1 MSNEKL
7 KHKKLY
13 AVSEENTFGFDIPL
27 KKSIRIGKRDYE
39 IQIKNDEKYGTYIL
53 WKNRRYPVEI
63 VRSRQNRYE
72 ILFNDISYNFSIETP
87 FSLQRKK
94 YISKNKIKSDK
105 FTIKAP
111 MPGKII
117 DVLVKE
123 GSEINRG
130 ESVVILEA
138 MKMQNEIVST
148 GVGTVLSV
156 AVKPGM
162 IVMKDDI
169 LVELKTK

>member
-72 ILFNDISYNFSIETP
+72 ILFDDISYNFSIEKHH
-87 FSLQRKK
+87 SL
-94 YISKNKIKSDK
+94 S
-105 FTIKAP
+105 
-111 MPGKII
+111 
-117 DVLVKE
+117 
-123 GSEINRG
+123 RG
-130 ESVVILEA
+130 R
-138 MKMQNEIVST
+138 ST
-148 GVGTVLSV
+148 
-156 AVKPGM
+156 
-162 IVMKDDI
+162 
-169 LVELKTK
+169 